1 MGGPTLTN
9 PKNPNR
15 GFRGWTPQAVLAE
28 KQGTN
33 ILQSLSVS
41 TAWQVTAIRLSVW
54 AAKAVVQHV

>member
-9 PKNPNR
+9 PKW

-41 TAWQVTAIRLSVW
+41 TA
-54 AAKAVVQHV
+54 